1 MSDKRVLIIEDDA
14 QLGPVL
20 ARRLDRHGYDT
31 LWVDNK
37 TDALLRA
44 RQWRPTHLVLDMNL
58 GEDNGLALIAP
69 LRASL
74 PHAQLVLLT
83 GYASVS
89 TAVDAMRLGANHY
102 LAKPVDTATLLS
114 ALENAPVALSACPD
128 DTPINPRRLEW
139 EHIQQAL
146 RQHDGNVS
154 ATARALGM
162 HRRTLQRK
170 LQKKPLVEEH
180 GS

>member
-1 MSDKRVLIIEDDA
+1 MSAQRVLIIEDDPL
-14 QLGPVL
+14 LGPVL
-20 ARRLDRHGYDT
+20 ARRLNQHGYDT
-31 LWVDNK
+31 RWVNNK
-37 TDALLRA
+37 TDALLDA
-44 RQWRPTHLVLDMNL
+44 RQWRPSHLLLDMNL

-69 LRASL
+69 LRATL
-74 PHAQLVLLT
+74 PQAQLVLLT

-114 ALENAPVALSACPD
+114 ALTDAPVALSECAD
-128 DTPINPRRLEW
+128 DTPINPKRLEW
-139 EHIQQAL
+139 EHLQQAL

-170 LQKKPLVEEH
+170 LQKKPLADDALA
-180 GS
+180 